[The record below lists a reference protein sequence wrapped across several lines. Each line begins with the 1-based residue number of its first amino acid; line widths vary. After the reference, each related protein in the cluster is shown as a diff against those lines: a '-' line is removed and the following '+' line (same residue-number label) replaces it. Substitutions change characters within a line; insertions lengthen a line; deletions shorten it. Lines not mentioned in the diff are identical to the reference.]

1 MQNIYEVF
9 FGSTVDAKFINTI
22 LSDNNIEGIIKSLES
37 NANENANWINQDSKA
52 EVSVSVLAD
61 NFEKAEKLVREYKN
75 SRAKE

>member
-9 FGSTVDAKFINTI
+9 FGSTVEANFINTI
-22 LSDNNIEGIIKSLES
+22 LSENNIEGIIKSLEGKQDK
-37 NANENANWINQDSKA
+37 NTNWIDQNSKA

-61 NFEKAEKLVREYKN
+61 SFEKAEKLVREYKN

>member
-37 NANENANWINQDSKA
+37 NANENENWINQDSKA